1 MRFIYII
8 FNFNF
13 QNMELISPYKEQ
25 IKLYEGLISTYTE
38 YLKSLRQLDLRE
50 TNSESGLESEPD
62 IFNDEQDMIW
72 DRMHKAHMLE
82 PTIHIEPNIHI
93 EQPHQ
98 KTQQQQQHSQKPNNI
113 DLPEDLN
120 INLLVE
126 KKVGADQQ
134 AGPEKKAGTE
144 KKADQKREIITRLSR
159 FTKEKQNEIIKRI
172 FAAAKENMERLAL
185 LDKNILNTTE
195 SIYKEADRILEVYLN
210 EGGPYEN

>member
-1 MRFIYII
+1 MRFIYIL

-50 TNSESGLESEPD
+50 TNSESEPNSEPNLEPD

-82 PTIHIEPNIHI
+82 PTIHIE
-93 EQPHQ
+93 QP
-98 KTQQQQQHSQKPNNI
+98 QQQTQKHQKPNNI

-120 INLLVE
+120 INMPVE
-126 KKVGADQQ
+126 KNADQKADQ
-134 AGPEKKAGTE
+134 KAGTE

>member
-1 MRFIYII
+1 
-8 FNFNF
+8 
-13 QNMELISPYKEQ
+13 MELISPYKEQ

-82 PTIHIEPNIHI
+82 PTIHIE
-93 EQPHQ
+93 Q
-98 KTQQQQQHSQKPNNI
+98 KHQKPNNI

-126 KKVGADQQ
+126 KKADQQSKQHAGTEKKVGADQQ
-134 AGPEKKAGTE
+134 AGTE

-185 LDKNILNTTE
+185 IDKNILNTTE
-195 SIYKEADRILEVYLN
+195 SIYKEADRILEVYLK